1 MSVIHRLVCILTLGL
16 SAPAWADLNLVK
28 EKQCFQCHEVHQERI
43 GPSFKRIA
51 FRWKGNAAAEQLLI
65 STIQRGTQDGGGQH
79 WTAVTQMPDGSE
91 RPLVSHEEAR
101 KIVRW
106 IMGL

>member
-1 MSVIHRLVCILTLGL
+1 MFGVQRFVFIMALGV
-16 SAPAWADLNLVK
+16 SASAYADLNLVK
-28 EKQCFQCHEVHQERI
+28 DKQCLQCHAVNKELI

-51 FRWKGNAAAEQLLI
+51 FRWKGNPAAEQLLI
-65 STIQRGTQDGGGQH
+65 STIQQGSREGGGQH
-79 WTAVTQMPDGSE
+79 WSSLTNMPDSSE

-101 KIVRW
+101 QIVKW

>member
-1 MSVIHRLVCILTLGL
+1 MTGIQRLVLIVAWGM
-16 SAPAWADLNLVK
+16 SASAFADLNLVK
-28 EKQCFQCHEVHQERI
+28 EKQCMQCHEVNKELI

-51 FRWKGNAAAEQLLI
+51 FRWKGNPVADQVLT

-91 RPLVSHEEAR
+91 RPLVSNEEAR
-101 KIVRW
+101 QIVRW